1 MGFVEFVVRFVVVA
15 LSIGVV
21 AMLMSMFIF
30 GE

>member
-1 MGFVEFVVRFVVVA
+1 MGFIEFVVCFVVVA

>member
-1 MGFVEFVVRFVVVA
+1 MGFIELVVRFVVVA